1 MVWIGKWVQVP
12 HIFHKI
18 PSARA
23 HRQNKLQIR
32 MKLSCIYHGMIVF
45 LFKGGDNISNRNY
58 TTLGLNH
65 TIHTAKYQNTPESQ
79 TAKENIQTLHLWWVM
94 DPQHQILMILN
105 RLCKVRMSQKAQMQ
119 QAGKQWSINHSWKQP
134 DHSTQI
140 CFTVSTKSLSK
151 HGQVHRK
158 DVYLEINLQV

>member
-58 TTLGLNH
+58 TTLGLNYISHNSHSKIPEH
-65 TIHTAKYQNTPESQ
+65 TRIPNCKRKHPNFASLVSHGPPTS
-79 TAKENIQTLHLWWVM
+79 NIN
-94 DPQHQILMILN
+94 DF
-105 RLCKVRMSQKAQMQ
+105 K
-119 QAGKQWSINHSWKQP
+119 
-134 DHSTQI
+134 
-140 CFTVSTKSLSK
+140 
-151 HGQVHRK
+151 
-158 DVYLEINLQV
+158 